1 MKPQNQQEIKLS
13 FYKFLLLFLITI
25 GLFWVLGYWNTALPV
40 YTSNYFE
47 DKNQVLNDEI
57 KFQRKFNGFVRLYLD
72 SLAYYETNNQCQD
85 YKKLKHII
93 NTLRLELEKNK
104 IYHQKPMYDST
115 IAALNDYHETKEK
128 NCNKNTV
135 FVTPKKRH

>member
-1 MKPQNQQEIKLS
+1 MKPQNQQEIKFS

-25 GLFWVLGYWNTALPV
+25 GLIWVLGYWNTALPV
-40 YTSNYFE
+40 YTSKYFE

-57 KFQRKFNGFVRLYLD
+57 KFQRKFNGFVKLYLD
-72 SLAYYETNNQCQD
+72 SLSYYESNNQCQD

-93 NTLRLELEKNK
+93 NSLRLELEQNK

-115 IAALNDYHETKEK
+115 IAILNDYHETKEK
-128 NCNKNTV
+128 NCNKKTV
-135 FVTPKKRH
+135 FVKPKKRH